1 MKMTINYLITEAS
14 DLKTIGQFLFD
25 QGYSQ
30 SLIRRLRNT
39 ENAITAGGRAVY
51 TTYRPAK
58 GEVLTITFPEE
69 KDSENIVPTQMPMD
83 ILFEDEHLLVINKAA
98 GVPIHPSQG
107 NFDNTLANGL
117 AWYFKKKQEAFTFRA
132 INRLDRDTTGLLII
146 AKNPLSACIL
156 SDMVKKHEI
165 HRRYL
170 AVVQGELPKEGII
183 DSPIARTHDSTIE
196 RCIDPVNGDPAR
208 TFFCR
213 LFYDPVTGHS
223 LAGLR
228 LETGRTHQIRVHL
241 KSIGY
246 PLPGDFL
253 YNPDYRYINRQALH
267 SFRLDFIHP
276 VTRVPLFFEAA
287 LPEDM
292 KFIGVTS
299 TEGLWD
305 NDF

>member
-1 MKMTINYLITEAS
+1 MKMTMNYTITEAS
-14 DLKTIGQFLFD
+14 NDKTIERYLLE

-30 SLIRRLRNT
+30 SLIRHLRNT
-39 ENAITAGGRAVY
+39 ENAITAGGMAVY
-51 TTYRPAK
+51 TTHRLIS
-58 GEVLTITFPEE
+58 GETLTIAFPD
-69 KDSENIVPTQMPMD
+69 KKNSENIVPARMPID
-83 ILFEDEHLLVINKAA
+83 IRFEDEHLLVINKSA

-117 AWYFKKKQEAFTFRA
+117 AWYFKEKQEPFTFRA

-170 AVVQGELPKEGII
+170 AVVQGKLPMEGII
-183 DSPIARTHDSTIE
+183 DAPIARTHDSTIE
-196 RCIDPVNGDPAR
+196 RCVDPVNGDPAK
-208 TFFCR
+208 TFFQR
-213 LFYDPVTGHS
+213 LFYDPVTNHS

-241 KSIGY
+241 KSIGH

-253 YNPDYRYINRQALH
+253 YNPDYCHIKRQALH

-287 LPEDM
+287 LPADM
-292 KFIGVTS
+292 QFIGITS

>member
-1 MKMTINYLITEAS
+1 MTINYLITEAS
-14 DLKTIGQFLFD
+14 DHKTIEKYLLE

-30 SLIRRLRNT
+30 SLIRHLRNT
-39 ENAITAGGRAVY
+39 ENSITAGGNAVY
-51 TTYRPAK
+51 TTYRLMP

-69 KDSENIVPTQMPMD
+69 KNSENIVPTEMPID

-98 GVPIHPSQG
+98 GIPIHPSQG
-107 NFDNTLANGL
+107 NFHNTLANGL
-117 AWYFKKKQEAFTFRA
+117 AWYFQEKQEPFTFRA

-170 AVVQGELPKEGII
+170 AVVLGELPLEGII

-196 RCIDPVNGDPAR
+196 RCVDPVNGDPAKTYFR
-208 TFFCR
+208 R
-213 LFYDPVTGHS
+213 LYYDSVTGHS

-253 YNPDYRYINRQALH
+253 YNPDYRYIKRQALH
-267 SFRLDFIHP
+267 SFRLNFIHP
-276 VTRVPLFFEAA
+276 IIRVPLFFEAA
-287 LPEDM
+287 LPADM
-292 KFIGVTS
+292 QFLGITA

-305 NDF
+305 SDF

>member
-1 MKMTINYLITEAS
+1 MTMNYLITETS
-14 DLKTIGQFLFD
+14 NDTTIERYLLE

-30 SLIRRLRNT
+30 SLIRHLRNT
-39 ENAITAGGRAVY
+39 ENAITAGGMAVY
-51 TTYRPAK
+51 TTHRLIP
-58 GEVLTITFPEE
+58 GEVLTISFPEE
-69 KDSENIVPTQMPMD
+69 KNSENIIPSKLPID

-107 NFDNTLANGL
+107 NYDNTLANGL
-117 AWYFKKKQEAFTFRA
+117 AYYFKEKQMPFTFRA

-156 SDMVKKHEI
+156 SEMVKKHEI
-165 HRRYL
+165 RRRYL
-170 AVVQGELPKEGII
+170 AVVSGELPMEGTI
-183 DSPIARTHDSTIE
+183 DTPIARAHDSTIE
-196 RCIDPVNGDPAR
+196 RCVDPVLGDPAR
-208 TFFCR
+208 TFFQR

-223 LAGLR
+223 LAGIR

-241 KSIGY
+241 KSIGH

-253 YNPDYRYINRQALH
+253 YNPDYRYIKRQALH

-276 VTRVPLFFEAA
+276 VTRVRLHFEAP

-292 KFIGVTS
+292 QFPGITS